1 MNKLMK
7 YTLGTAMALA
17 LPMAP
22 AAAQDIDNT
31 TGGSSGDVFQFGSDD
46 TATYGQLF
54 NAGGSAINSFSMFL
68 GDRFDGSG
76 DLDFKGYL
84 GTWDGTKVGSVLYSS
99 DVRTHGDGGLTEYM
113 FNTGGLALSAGDT
126 YVAFLSISELALQPQ
141 STFDMP
147 IANDGIDGQFVFQ
160 NNGTNF
166 GNLLTNN
173 WSLGFLQ
180 NRDVFFKASF
190 GAGAVPEPATWAFM
204 IFGFGAV
211 GAAMRRRKQ
220 NVKVSYA

>member
-17 LPMAP
+17 IPMVP
-22 AAAQDIDNT
+22 AAAQNIDNT
-31 TGGSSGDVFQFGSDD
+31 TGGSSGNIQRFGSTN

-54 NAGGSAINSFSMFL
+54 NAGGSAINSFSLFL
-68 GDRFDGSG
+68 GDRVSGAG

-99 DVRTHGDGGLTEYM
+99 DLRSHGDAGLTEYM
-113 FNTGGLALSAGDT
+113 FNTGGLGLTTGNT
-126 YVAFLSISELALQPQ
+126 YVAFLSISDLGAQPV
-141 STFDMP
+141 STFNMP
-147 IANDGIDGQFVFQ
+147 FANDDIDGNFVFL

-166 GNLLTNN
+166 GGLTTNT
-173 WSLGFLQ
+173 WSS
-180 NRDVFFKASF
+180 RSSDIFFKANF
-190 GAGAVPEPATWAFM
+190 GMGAVPEPATWAFM